1 MIRQAKVLQLT
12 LLAAALACAGPAA
25 LAADATIQQLSGT
38 ISVQKTDGSVRLLTR
53 QSEVGKGDTLNT
65 EKDSYAQVKF
75 ADGGVVTL
83 KPNTRI
89 KIDDFNFDEKQPA
102 KDASTLSLLK
112 GGLRMIT
119 GFIGKRGNSDAFKAN
134 TVTATIGIRGTT
146 FTVEDCLTT
155 ACVKR
160 GGTRVGSIG
169 GVEYASIE
177 AQSQSDGGAF
187 ALDAAE
193 FQAWTE
199 RDRVRSA
206 ALRQA
211 SLDGVLLAQNATTCA
226 PNEECLPPAVIVG
239 VSDGEIIVNNSGGS
253 TSFKAGQ
260 WGMMQSF
267 NSSPLTLPGDP
278 GLPIYQPPATFF
290 QNISAGGVR
299 NSSSQCIVN

>member
-1 MIRQAKVLQLT
+1 MKQQRIVRMT
-12 LLAAALACAGPAA
+12 LMAVALACMGSVA

-38 ISVQKTDGSVRLLTR
+38 ISVQKPDGSVRLLTR

-75 ADGGVVTL
+75 NDGGVVTL

-89 KIDDFNFDEKQPA
+89 KIDDFNFDEKQPD
-102 KDASTLSLLK
+102 KDSSTLSLLK

-119 GFIGKRGNSDAFKAN
+119 GLIGKRGNQDAFTAK

-160 GGTRVGSIG
+160 GGTRVSAIG
-169 GVEYASIE
+169 GVEYASAE
-177 AQSQSDGGAF
+177 ALTVSDGAF
-187 ALDAAE
+187 AADAEE
-193 FQAWTE
+193 FQAWAE
-199 RDRVRSA
+199 RDRARSA
-206 ALRQA
+206 ALKQA
-211 SLDGVLLAQNATTCA
+211 SLDGVLLAQNSTTCA

-239 VSDGEIIVNNSGGS
+239 VSDGEILVSNSSGGPIS
-253 TSFKAGQ
+253 YKAGQ
-260 WGMMQSF
+260 WGMVQNF
-267 NSSPLTLPGDP
+267 NSRPLTLPGDP

-299 NSSSQCIVN
+299 NASSQCIVN